1 MPSSSGVKC
10 KSKQKNTSHEHGV
23 ISKTARD
30 EGHDGVGIRR
40 KSATPRLTGRYT
52 PGLLEV
58 MEDTA
63 VNAIGAELA
72 PSDELQGD
80 CEDWDDRAMTDVDEP
95 EMAIEVTELLMGQ
108 KQPKIPTISG
118 IRTPVTQPRVR
129 VTRLHSSI
137 LNAAAIVSA
146 QSSSTSRTWPL
157 FRTPVLLRNT
167 EARRA
172 RRAVV
177 PVAGKTSPRPSG
189 SGRANT
195 MRHITLPPSME
206 AVKRYQDP
214 SNREVLSRFMCHD
227 LRTANRYDASNPAV
241 KEALGIR
248 YMFQQS
254 FAQAT
259 MDAQAEA
266 RIEPEA
272 AGPSTAPAPKPER
285 KPKAKRKTSSA
296 PAQRKAGRA
305 PAHCPE
311 FSSSSSSD
319 DELTLVYQDTTSD
332 PSEDEADAEFQAGLL
347 ERANKRE
354 KEPNETL
361 LDSADDDSDSPLE
374 STCLSK
380 TLQKQSR

>member
-30 EGHDGVGIRR
+30 EGHGGVGIRR

-118 IRTPVTQPRVR
+118 ITTPVTQPR
-129 VTRLHSSI
+129 
-137 LNAAAIVSA
+137 
-146 QSSSTSRTWPL
+146 
-157 FRTPVLLRNT
+157 
-167 EARRA
+167 
-172 RRAVV
+172 
-177 PVAGKTSPRPSG
+177 
-189 SGRANT
+189 
-195 MRHITLPPSME
+195 
-206 AVKRYQDP
+206 VKRYQDP